1 MPRNFNAK
9 LILVVINKLQLK
21 TANTY
26 VFVQV
31 IITYP
36 LQINKKGRG
45 KAVSFK
51 LDLINVLNSTR
62 REVKVLAE
70 GNEYSWQVSVYKKN
84 QGGKF
89 YFNNGDRRELFRSP
103 RHTWPKSPAK
113 LSPSIQQTSNQKV
126 RT

>member
-1 MPRNFNAK
+1 MPWNFNAK

-62 REVKVLAE
+62 EEEKVLAE
-70 GNEYSWQVSVYKKN
+70 GNEYFWHKKN

-89 YFNNGDRRELFRSP
+89 YFNNGDRRKLFRSP

>member
-62 REVKVLAE
+62 EEVKVLAE
-70 GNEYSWQVSVYKKN
+70 GNEYSWQVSV
-84 QGGKF
+84 
-89 YFNNGDRRELFRSP
+89 
-103 RHTWPKSPAK
+103 
-113 LSPSIQQTSNQKV
+113 
-126 RT
+126 

>member
-9 LILVVINKLQLK
+9 MILVVINKLQLK

-26 VFVQV
+26 VFIQV

-51 LDLINVLNSTR
+51 LDLINALNSTL
-62 REVKVLAE
+62 EEEKVFPLAE
-70 GNEYSWQVSVYKKN
+70 GNEYSWQVSV
-84 QGGKF
+84 
-89 YFNNGDRRELFRSP
+89 
-103 RHTWPKSPAK
+103 
-113 LSPSIQQTSNQKV
+113 
-126 RT
+126 

>member
-62 REVKVLAE
+62 EEEKVLAE
-70 GNEYSWQVSVYKKN
+70 GNEYFWHKKN

-113 LSPSIQQTSNQKV
+113 LSPSIEQTSNQKV